1 MASGHEL
8 DAGAGPSASAR
19 DLPSDHL
26 VARNLRDIR
35 ARIDAAAVSAGRAPD
50 DVTLIAVSK
59 TFGVDRVRAAA
70 SAGQI
75 DFGEN
80 RVQEGLGKCA
90 EASDLDLRWHLVGH
104 LQTNKVRK
112 VVEPFTW
119 IHSVDSVELLQRLEH
134 AAAEHACR
142 PSLLIQVDLAGETTK
157 HGATVSTLPTIFD
170 AAATCRA
177 VRVRGLMLLPP
188 FDEDPER
195 VRPHFRRL
203 RDVRDGLRHDGVD
216 PAMLEHLS
224 MGMSHDFEVAVQEG
238 ATLVRVGSAIFGRR
252 PAPVPSV

>member
-8 DAGAGPSASAR
+8 DAGAGPNAGTR
-19 DLPSDHL
+19 GLPSDHPI
-26 VARNLRDIR
+26 AKNLRDIR

-80 RVQEGLGKCA
+80 RVQEALGKCA
-90 EASDLDLRWHLVGH
+90 EASHLNLRWHLVGH
-104 LQTNKVRK
+104 LQTNKARK
-112 VVEPFTW
+112 VVEPFAW
-119 IHSVDSVELLQRLEH
+119 IHSVDSVELLQRLDR
-134 AAAEHACR
+134 AAAEQGCR
-142 PSLLIQVDLAGETTK
+142 PSILIQVDLAGESTK
-157 HGATVSTLPTIFD
+157 HGATVPTLPAIFD
-170 AAATCRA
+170 AAAACRA

-188 FDEDPER
+188 FDEDPEQ

-203 RDVRDGLRHDGVD
+203 RDVGDGLRHDGVD

-252 PAPVPSV
+252 PAPAPSA